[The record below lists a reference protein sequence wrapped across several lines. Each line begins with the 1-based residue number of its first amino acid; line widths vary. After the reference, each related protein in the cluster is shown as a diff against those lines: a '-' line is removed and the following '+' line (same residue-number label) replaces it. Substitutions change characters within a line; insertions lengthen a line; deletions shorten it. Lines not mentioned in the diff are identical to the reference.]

1 LVQQRLKQMMIR
13 AIHERDAGVR
23 LMKMFAE
30 FQAAKSRAQ
39 HNDMFCFVHHEA

>member
-1 LVQQRLKQMMIR
+1 
-13 AIHERDAGVR
+13 
-23 LMKMFAE
+23 MKMFAE